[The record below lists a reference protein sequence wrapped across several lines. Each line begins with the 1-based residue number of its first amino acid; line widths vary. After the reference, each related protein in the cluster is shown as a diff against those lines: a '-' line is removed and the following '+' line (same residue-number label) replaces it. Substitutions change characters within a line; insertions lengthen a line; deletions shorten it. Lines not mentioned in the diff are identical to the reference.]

1 MKLSDLLLMSL
12 SSLFKRKARTILTA
26 LGVTVGT
33 VSIVVMISLG
43 MGMKAAMLETFESY
57 GSLTNIEVQAPSRYD
72 NNGSEKTDKEMEK
85 YLLSDDL
92 IKQFEQLDHVKNV
105 YPELRTQAIIKCRKY
120 ILSSSLTGIPAE
132 MMESNGMTLGQGD
145 YPKSGELS
153 IVYGNMMLG
162 DFMDEK
168 RNYYPYY
175 DTGVPADIDLMNDRL
190 FIIFDTEAYYSSKAG
205 VRDDNG
211 NSIPAPKKYVVP
223 TAGVVEGSLEDWTA
237 YSYGTY
243 CDLDALIA
251 ELKKIYRNKPIPG
264 QPTKKNGKPY
274 KEIFYTTINV
284 NVDSMDNV
292 TIVQEQIQDMGFEAY
307 SQAEW
312 IASDMQVLTIIEAV
326 LGGIGAISLFVAA
339 IGITNTMMMSIYERT
354 KEIGIMKVIG
364 CRIRDIQT
372 LFLIEAG
379 YIGLIGGTVGVI
391 GSYLLSFGI
400 NWLLEASGAMGEMGM
415 AGSISRIPF
424 WLGPVAILFAT
435 LIAMLAGFFP
445 SLRAMRLS
453 PLAAIRAE

>member
-1 MKLSDLLLMSL
+1 MKLGDLLLMSL

-43 MGMKAAMLETFESY
+43 MGMKAAMLESFESY
-57 GSLTNIEVQAPSRYD
+57 GSLTNIEVTAPSRYD
-72 NNGSEKTDKEMEK
+72 NNGSEKSDKEMEK

-92 IKQFEQLDHVKNV
+92 IRQFEQLDHVKNV
-105 YPELRTQAIIKCRKY
+105 YPELRTQIIVKCRKY
-120 ILSSSLTGIPAE
+120 VLSTGLTGIPAE
-132 MMESNGMTLGQGD
+132 MMASNRMILGEGD

-153 IVYGNMMLG
+153 IVYGNIMLG
-162 DFMDEK
+162 DFYDEK

-175 DTGVPADIDLMNDRL
+175 DTGVPVDIDLMNDRL
-190 FIIFDTEAYYSSKAG
+190 FVIFDTDAYYSAKAG
-205 VRDDNG
+205 AKDENG
-211 NSIPAPKKYVVP
+211 NTVSAPKKYVIP
-223 TAGVVEGSLEDWTA
+223 TAGVVQGTLDDWTT

-243 CDLDALIA
+243 CDLDALK
-251 ELKKIYRNKPIPG
+251 EQLKKVYRNKAIPG

-292 TIVQEQIQDMGFEAY
+292 TEVQQQIQDMGFETY

-312 IASDMQVLTIIEAV
+312 IASDMQVLTIVEAV

-391 GSYLLSFGI
+391 GSYIFSFGI
-400 NWLLEASGAMGEMGM
+400 NWLLTASGALGEMGM
-415 AGSISRIPF
+415 GGAISKIPF